1 MSKKLT
7 KNELEKYSALN
18 IRYRQIREQI
28 TDTTLKLH
36 QLNSMYPAVAGE
48 LNNFNNEL
56 VDKYGEGRINTETGE
71 VIPNLELE
79 PDANS

>member
-7 KNELEKYSALN
+7 KDELEKYRGLN
-18 IRYRQIREQI
+18 VRYGKIRQEIADASLR
-28 TDTTLKLH
+28 LH

-48 LNNFNNEL
+48 LNNLNNEL
-56 VDKYGEGRINTETGE
+56 VEKYGEGRINTETGE

-79 PDANS
+79 SDVNS